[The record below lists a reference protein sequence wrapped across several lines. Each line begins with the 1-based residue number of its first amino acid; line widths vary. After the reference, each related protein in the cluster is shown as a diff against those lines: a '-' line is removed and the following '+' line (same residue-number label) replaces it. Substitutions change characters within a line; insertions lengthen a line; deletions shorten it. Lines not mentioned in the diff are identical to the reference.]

1 MEEFL
6 STNQMYI
13 VLGIVLLIWIGLAWY
28 LVRLDKKLQELEK
41 RIRKGETP

>member
-6 STNQMYI
+6 STNQMFI
-13 VLGIVLLIWIGLAWY
+13 VLGIVLLIWSGLAWY

-41 RIRKGETP
+41 RIRKGETQ

>member
-6 STNQMYI
+6 AVNQMYI

-28 LVRLDKKLQELEK
+28 LLRLDKRLGELEK
-41 RIRKGETP
+41 RIGKGEHS